1 MTVLQKWV
9 KLNLISSFEEI
20 QIFEQLNRHAL

>member
-9 KLNLISSFEEI
+9 KLNLISSFDEI
-20 QIFEQLNRHAL
+20 KIFEQLNRHAL